1 LADGTT
7 LPSQLVTDYPPALE
21 QVVLKALVRDKK
33 DRFASAR
40 EMMEALEAALP
51 PEARAEGERA
61 TEPLLRRLFEARIAE
76 RALAMNAAIRRADG
90 DVAALELIDP
100 RYPLSHPSMRAVAMR
115 TSEGMLAASDGS
127 LPISEGVLRVAGG
140 SSEHPERSRI
150 VVKSFHPK
158 AKRQGWPALL
168 AVAAVAPIVVPPEAH
183 SSPVPPPPPQS
194 ATAATPAPAAGD
206 NPPPTLMPGASRDGG
221 ASEKSAAPRSIVRPR
236 PLLKKPTVVEEQR

>member
-1 LADGTT
+1 
-7 LPSQLVTDYPPALE
+7 
-21 QVVLKALVRDKK
+21 
-33 DRFASAR
+33 
-40 EMMEALEAALP
+40 
-51 PEARAEGERA
+51 
-61 TEPLLRRLFEARIAE
+61 
-76 RALAMNAAIRRADG
+76 MNAAIRRADG

-168 AVAAVAPIVVPPEAH
+168 AVAAGLLLPLAFQTLHHQRAAAVAPIVVPPEAH